1 MTGESGEMHGT
12 EPGFEGGG
20 PRSAGTDTGANSGE
34 KHENPPPAPKDSG
47 GFGFEKPYEGSTNDW
62 LTPPRLVRMLG
73 EFDLDPCACPH
84 QPWQLAKKS
93 YALPE
98 ADGLVRPWE
107 GRVFCNPP
115 YGPHVAEWVKRMSV
129 HGNGILLIFSR
140 TETEAWKWVWR
151 TGDAFLFPTGRV
163 SFYRPN
169 GKRAASGTAPSAL
182 IAYGENNVKALR
194 ECGIAGAFFR
204 RVEIVGSVKAS
215 SL

>member
-1 MTGESGEMHGT
+1 MAMAVTIQGDSGET
-12 EPGFEGGG
+12 FRAEPGFEGGG
-20 PRSAGTDTGANSGE
+20 PRPD
-34 KHENPPPAPKDSG
+34 ENPPPAPKFG
-47 GFGFEKPYEGSTNDW
+47 GFGFEKPYEGDTNDW
-62 LTPPRLVRMLG
+62 LTPPKLVHMLG
-73 EFDLDPCACPH
+73 EFDLDPCACPR

-115 YGPHVAEWVKRMSV
+115 YGPHVGDWVKRMAA

-163 SFYRPN
+163 SFFRPT
-169 GKRAASGTAPSAL
+169 GKRASSGTAPSAL

-194 ECGIAGAFFR
+194 ECGIAGAFFPK
-204 RVEIVGSVKAS
+204 VEIVGTVKAS